1 MTTSD
6 NTGRTPGE
14 RSELFDAEL
23 AILGQL
29 CSPEA
34 VAAFELMHASVRL
47 ETAPRFVDLLRTIN
61 ALSGPGFAERASAEL
76 LDVVA
81 STGEVELMARHS
93 VDVNDPIGA
102 LALAQLI
109 RTIADNRATLG
120 EAFEL

>member
-1 MTTSD
+1 MRRDDLSESD
-6 NTGRTPGE
+6 R
-14 RSELFDAEL
+14 AEL
-23 AILGQL
+23 EILAQL

-34 VAAFELMHASVRL
+34 VAAFELMCCSVRV
-47 ETAPRFVDLLRTIN
+47 ETAPRFVDLLRTVN

-76 LDVVA
+76 LEVVA

-93 VDVNDPIGA
+93 VGLDDPIGA

-120 EAFEL
+120 EAFGL